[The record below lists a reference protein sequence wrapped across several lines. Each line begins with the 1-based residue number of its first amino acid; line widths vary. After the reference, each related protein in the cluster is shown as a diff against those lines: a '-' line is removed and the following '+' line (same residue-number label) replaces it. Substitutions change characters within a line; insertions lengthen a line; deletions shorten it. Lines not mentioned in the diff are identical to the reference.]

1 MAEIMEYTGMGWL
14 RDNPDFNDYTMNKNT
29 IPDRLKALGQK
40 DSIKG
45 MLKRTGI
52 EAEQKKPPTL
62 PVSVDLRAWCAP
74 IENQG
79 SLGSC
84 TANAGVGV
92 VEYFERRAFGTY
104 TNASKLFL
112 YKVTRDLLGW
122 TGDTGA
128 YLRTTMAS
136 LVLFGTPPEKYWP
149 YVIAKFDIE
158 PSSFLYAFAQNYQAI
173 QYYRLDPPGTPK
185 NVLLNQIKTYLAA
198 GLPSMFGF
206 SVYNSYTQANVTGK
220 IPFPV
225 PGETVV
231 GGHAIVAVGYD
242 DKMKIKNTNPG
253 AVETTG
259 ALLIR
264 NSWGTGWGASG
275 YGFLPYDYVLK
286 SQAVDW
292 WSLLKNEWIATG
304 QFGI

>member
-1 MAEIMEYTGMGWL
+1 MAEIMEFTGMGWL
-14 RDNPDFNDYTMNKNT
+14 RDNPDFNDYTMNKDT
-29 IPDRLKALGQK
+29 IPDRLKPLGQK

-52 EAEQKKPPTL
+52 EAEQKKAPAL
-62 PVSVDLRAWCAP
+62 PVSKDLRAWCAP

-104 TNASKLFL
+104 TNASRLFL

-185 NVLLNQIKTYLAA
+185 NVLLNLIKTYLAA

-206 SVYNSYTQANVTGK
+206 SVYSSYTQANVTGK

-242 DKMKIKNTNPG
+242 DNMKIKNTNPG

-264 NSWGTGWGASG
+264 NSWGTGWGMSG
-275 YGFLPYDYVLK
+275 YGYLPYDYVLK